1 MEKFFS
7 DESFKQILKNC
18 NNSLNISTLD
28 FEIKKSITEFT
39 EKFLYYLKFIKD
51 LSWHL
56 CELVERKSFIFCN
69 EIDIDNLKIK
79 IKQVNKIANNHKYNK
94 EIIYSEYFEKLL
106 KIGVGNINN
115 KNNSLFENFIYI
127 E

>member
-1 MEKFFS
+1 
-7 DESFKQILKNC
+7 
-18 NNSLNISTLD
+18 
-28 FEIKKSITEFT
+28 
-39 EKFLYYLKFIKD
+39 
-51 LSWHL
+51 L

>member
-1 MEKFFS
+1 
-7 DESFKQILKNC
+7 
-18 NNSLNISTLD
+18 
-28 FEIKKSITEFT
+28 
-39 EKFLYYLKFIKD
+39 
-51 LSWHL
+51 L
-56 CELVERKSFIFCN
+56 CELVERESFIFCN

-79 IKQVNKIANNHKYNK
+79 IKQVNKIANVHKYNK